1 MKHQGKTNPP
11 GRRKIIEALFELM
24 KVKNFH
30 RITTAEIARTAGVTE
45 GLIYKYFEDKTD
57 LLYQVLHLHF
67 AEFNNEVLEKLKS
80 ERSSIGKLETVIRA
94 SLESY
99 SSNRVFARMLLLEV
113 RSFPSYFESD
123 AYEMV
128 RVYAATIL
136 DIINEGVQSGEIRPD
151 IDPYVL
157 RKMLI
162 GGIEHACLGE
172 IIFGRDL
179 DVEKTTEAMT
189 QILLHGVRDHEP
201 S

>member
-113 RSFPSYFESD
+113 RSLPSYFESD

>member
-1 MKHQGKTNPP
+1 MDTKRKTNPP
-11 GRRKIIEALFELM
+11 GRRKILKALFDLM

-30 RITTAEIARTAGVTE
+30 GITTAEIARTAGVTE

-67 AEFNNEVLEKLKS
+67 EEFNSEVTDKL
-80 ERSSIGKLETVIRA
+80 RAATSSVEKLETVIRA

-113 RSFPSYFESD
+113 RSFPSYFDSA

-136 DIINEGVQSGEIRPD
+136 DIIREGKASGEIRGD
-151 IDPYVL
+151 VDPYVM

-172 IIFGRDL
+172 IIFGREL
-179 DVEKTTEAMT
+179 DVEKTTGAMT
-189 QILLHGVRDHEP
+189 QILLHGVCEHGP
-201 S
+201 